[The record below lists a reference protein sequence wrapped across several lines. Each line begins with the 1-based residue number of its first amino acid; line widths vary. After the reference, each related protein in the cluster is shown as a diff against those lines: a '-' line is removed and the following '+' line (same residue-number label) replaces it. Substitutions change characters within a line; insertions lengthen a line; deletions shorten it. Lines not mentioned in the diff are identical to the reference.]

1 MRRGSWLFP
10 DGVDRERMLE
20 MDRQLQPVR
29 RACFAVLALALIA
42 SGPWLGWWTVV
53 PLGVAGVLFRVADV
67 YIERLERPE
76 YALFAA
82 WGGSQLIIAVT
93 VGVIG
98 GAVVPMTAWLAVP
111 LLTLGARFSERG
123 IAAGVALSV
132 LILVGMALGVDA
144 DAVFENPPL
153 LFGPLALMTCVA
165 MFQTVLMRSDVK
177 YRAAAVIDPL
187 TGMLN
192 RQALAQRASE
202 VEQQSRITAQPVAM
216 IVGDID
222 HFKQVNDQHGH
233 AAGDAVLRDVSYE
246 LRKSLRAF
254 DLCYRIG
261 GEEFLVLMPGAGL
274 DHATRLAEHLR
285 TAIAAVP
292 HGGHDVTMSFGA
304 AASDPETGFDY
315 SAVFANADAHL
326 YAAKRAGRN
335 AVHPQPA
342 VPA

>member
-1 MRRGSWLFP
+1 
-10 DGVDRERMLE
+10 
-20 MDRQLQPVR
+20 
-29 RACFAVLALALIA
+29 
-42 SGPWLGWWTVV
+42 
-53 PLGVAGVLFRVADV
+53 
-67 YIERLERPE
+67 
-76 YALFAA
+76 
-82 WGGSQLIIAVT
+82 
-93 VGVIG
+93 
-98 GAVVPMTAWLAVP
+98 
-111 LLTLGARFSERG
+111 
-123 IAAGVALSV
+123 
-132 LILVGMALGVDA
+132 
-144 DAVFENPPL
+144 
-153 LFGPLALMTCVA
+153 
-165 MFQTVLMRSDVK
+165 
-177 YRAAAVIDPL
+177 VIDPL

-222 HFKQVNDQHGH
+222 HFKQVNDRHGH
-233 AAGDAVLRDVSYE
+233 AAGDAVLKDVSYE

-254 DLCYRIG
+254 DLCYRVG
-261 GEEFLVLMPGAGL
+261 GEEFLVLMPGADL

-285 TAIAAVP
+285 TSIAAVP

-315 SAVFANADAHL
+315 SAVFANADANL